1 MLAMKRQGA
10 PVLTF
15 VGGVAQSID
24 ALVQILETNLKV
36 LSQEE
41 DGSISENICSA
52 TNILRENVGQ
62 LQKEIERSAAGQS
75 GRSRKVLQLT
85 GPEGAPPE
93 VVQTDRSVA
102 GCWQPGLCG
111 VAREVPDWRGSEYR
125 SNDPVALQETPEDL
139 YSLPEPAA
147 VLQAA
152 LPVESEEP
160 PRPELRL
167 EPKQLGEREP
177 QGNLV
182 VPVPSGGNNVA
193 ADLFDAGAGAVMPT
207 ISERR
212 QHDPTASAR
221 PTTSYSKMP
230 DLDEMEQNQVFDK
243 YLLNPN
249 WTSKMSW
256 DFFVMFLVVLDS
268 IILPFQL
275 AFKYGMPDDGFDVVW
290 FYVTT
295 IVFFTDVGLSFNTA
309 IERKDSPGTWILS
322 RKRIAWL
329 YLKGWFSIDFFS
341 TVPYGRL
348 AEGIFGDNGGAGA
361 VRLLKML
368 KFLRIM
374 RLMKMLRMS
383 KLKAVWERI
392 EVRIGSIA
400 IIQSIM
406 LMKVLAFVIAM
417 CHWNACL
424 FWVIGST
431 DSILVDIMPAEMAAN
446 FRSLNH
452 WTTLPR
458 KDGPYSGDW
467 TYMQKPMEEQYIFC
481 FYWTLGVM
489 RTMPAE
495 VTPVNFPERI
505 FVLLFMFFALSAF
518 AVSVASLTQAYFKIF
533 ERGRSFNDE
542 MFFVRMYLNRFEAAK
557 PLEQRVKAFLAHLFE
572 RRRILAKET
581 NLMEKL
587 PDVLKNE
594 VQNMLISFHLQNLD
608 IIKDLGKG
616 AIQEICAASHLQ
628 DHMPGV
634 VICTMGQVAEYAW
647 IKCSGRLQLLD
658 ENGDR
663 IMTAEGAGR
672 AEAPTIVDRETLT
685 TPEPYRSPLTIQTAT
700 VCELLQISK
709 ATFLKFAGQDQ
720 AGATRIWRK
729 KFHAANTGIIKVQF
743 SGLETDEQQS
753 TVCAS
758 ATTAVLMSG
767 H

>member
-1 MLAMKRQGA
+1 
-10 PVLTF
+10 
-15 VGGVAQSID
+15 
-24 ALVQILETNLKV
+24 
-36 LSQEE
+36 
-41 DGSISENICSA
+41 
-52 TNILRENVGQ
+52 
-62 LQKEIERSAAGQS
+62 
-75 GRSRKVLQLT
+75 
-85 GPEGAPPE
+85 
-93 VVQTDRSVA
+93 
-102 GCWQPGLCG
+102 
-111 VAREVPDWRGSEYR
+111 
-125 SNDPVALQETPEDL
+125 
-139 YSLPEPAA
+139 
-147 VLQAA
+147 LQAA

-322 RKRIAWL
+322 RKRIACL

-348 AEGIFGDNGGAGA
+348 AESIFGDNGGAGA